1 MNEILEVILGFAIG
15 SFIGMV
21 LIIQGYAEQFFTW
34 LEVKRNAVIAIVV
47 AIVILIFV
55 AVM

>member
-21 LIIQGYAEQFFTW
+21 LIIQGYAEKFFTW
-34 LEVKRNAVIAIVV
+34 LEVKRNAVMAIVV

-55 AVM
+55 VVM